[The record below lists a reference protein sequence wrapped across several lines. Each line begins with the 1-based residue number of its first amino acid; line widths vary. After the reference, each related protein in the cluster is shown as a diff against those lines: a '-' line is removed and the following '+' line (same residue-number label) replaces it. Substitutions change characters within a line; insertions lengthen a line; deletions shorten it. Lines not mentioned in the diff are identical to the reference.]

1 MSFDFH
7 TFGWSNHILF
17 FICSFIRGVVAVD
30 VFPHI
35 FYLYAMTIVFSEFI
49 YWSSYRKICFNLL
62 CLSLLSFVLEH
73 ICHFPNIDL
82 IINLFFFDSFYLL
95 SSWFF
100 YFQFWCG
107 EFWYVWELQYAE
119 SVAGHRRHGSQLP
132 RFLGAGRVLSAEE
145 RLRASN
151 HAGSHP
157 HKRHGTGRSRLYLLI
172 SSVCLPV
179 VCHLFE
185 RCDVLLPPDGLVLW

>member
-73 ICHFPNIDL
+73 ICRFPNIDL
-82 IINLFFFDSFYLL
+82 IINLFFFDSNEFGSRSWFLPIEQLVFLL
-95 SSWFF
+95 SVLM
-100 YFQFWCG
+100 QGVLVC
-107 EFWYVWELQYAE
+107 
-119 SVAGHRRHGSQLP
+119 
-132 RFLGAGRVLSAEE
+132 LGAPVCWICRRTSETWITTPTIPRGW
-145 RLRASN
+145 
-151 HAGSHP
+151 AGFICWGKTQSVE
-157 HKRHGTGRSRLYLLI
+157 SRWFT
-172 SSVCLPV
+172 SSQKTWN
-179 VCHLFE
+179 
-185 RCDVLLPPDGLVLW
+185 R

>member
-73 ICHFPNIDL
+73 ICRFPNIDL
-82 IINLFFFDSFYLL
+82 IINLFFFDSNEFGSRSWFLPIEQLVFFTFSSDAGSSGMSGSSSMLNLSPDIGDMDHNSHDSSGLGGFYLL
-95 SSWFF
+95 RKDS
-100 YFQFWCG
+100 
-107 EFWYVWELQYAE
+107 E
-119 SVAGHRRHGSQLP
+119 RRI
-132 RFLGAGRVLSAEE
+132 
-145 RLRASN
+145 
-151 HAGSHP
+151 
-157 HKRHGTGRSRLYLLI
+157 T
-172 SSVCLPV
+172 
-179 VCHLFE
+179 
-185 RCDVLLPPDGLVLW
+185 LVHILTKDMEQVGQGYTC